1 MSYYVIG
8 IGGTGA
14 KCVESLIHLCAA
26 GLMPDDNPLFALFVD
41 PDGSNGSLKRAETL
55 LQNYHDCK
63 RLKLGATDLFKTGLR
78 IANPDVWSP
87 LQDKPQ
93 HLDQFFHYNTLPQDA
108 AHLFDVLYS
117 RKEKET
123 SLEYGFRGHPSIGAA
138 VMAAAVRLGEEEP
151 WASMRDQIRLDVGN
165 GQSAKVVLFGSI
177 FGGTGAAGV
186 PTISRLVNNEFSS
199 QFKSRSFSL
208 GSVLMLPYFSF
219 DPVKE
224 ERLRVDADN
233 FLLSTQTA
241 LTYYY
246 HQDDLKVCNAVYLLG
261 NETLKPMRASSIGGQ
276 QQENE
281 PHLLEVYAALAAVHF
296 FGQAAVDGY
305 PHVAR
310 EAAGKTDWPDLP
322 HDRGFQHLKGRLN
335 QFARFSFAYL
345 SSYYPMLADILRGGG
360 DYRAPWYVNLFRRKK
375 VDLKSAMEQEL
386 KQLKSYCESFLLW
399 LANVEQSQTG
409 EGGASARGQL
419 VNSNAF
425 AEVTTD
431 ESNKPTVR
439 LKPPE
444 RFDREAFD
452 NLLLSDEAAKPNKQA
467 LTELW
472 EWMSEWKI
480 KDTKVEG
487 VGHFVRALYDACGD
501 KPAGVSRPPTA
512 SEVPRQSAEVQKR

>member
-26 GLMPDDNPLFALFVD
+26 GLMPDDKSLFALFVD

-55 LQNYHDCK
+55 LQNYYDCK
-63 RLKLGATDLFKTGLR
+63 QLKLGATELFKTVLR

-93 HLDQFFHYNTLPQDA
+93 RLDQFFHYNTLGQKE

-117 RKEKET
+117 RREKET
-123 SLEYGFRGHPSIGAA
+123 SLEFGFRGHPSIGAA

-151 WASMRDQIRLDVGN
+151 WAGMRDQISLDVKG
-165 GQSAKVVLFGSI
+165 GQGAKVMLFGSI

-199 QFKSRSFSL
+199 QFKSGSFRL

-219 DPVKE
+219 DPVKA
-224 ERLRVDADN
+224 ERLRVDAEN

-261 NETLKPMRASSIGGQ
+261 NETMKPMRASSIGGQ

-281 PHLLEVYAALAAVHF
+281 PHLLEMYAALAAVHF
-296 FGQAAVDGY
+296 FGQGEVNGY

-310 EAAGKTDWPDLP
+310 AEEGRTDWQDLP
-322 HDRGFQHLKGRLN
+322 YEEGFAHLKRKIDRM
-335 QFARFSFAYL
+335 ARFAFAYL
-345 SSYYPMLADILRGGG
+345 SSYHPMLADINQRGGE
-360 DYRAPWYVNLFRRKK
+360 YRAPWYVNLFRRGSHK
-375 VDLKSAMEQEL
+375 VDLRAAMEQEL
-386 KQLKSYCESFLLW
+386 KQLKAYCESFLLW
-399 LANVEQSQTG
+399 LANVEQSQSG
-409 EGGASARGQL
+409 EGGASAHGQL
-419 VNSNAF
+419 VNFNAF
-425 AEVTTD
+425 AETALD
-431 ESNKPTVR
+431 ENDKPGVR
-439 LKPPE
+439 LKDPSQ
-444 RFDREAFD
+444 FDREAFA
-452 NLLLSDEAAKPNKQA
+452 NLLLPVAKEHPQA
-467 LTELW
+467 LGELW
-472 EWMSEWKI
+472 EIMSDWKV
-480 KDTKVEG
+480 KDTKAEG
-487 VGHFVRALYDACGD
+487 VGRFVRALYDACGE
-501 KPAGVSRPPTA
+501 T
-512 SEVPRQSAEVQKR
+512 QAE

>member
-14 KCVESLIHLCAA
+14 KCIESLIHLCAA
-26 GLMPDDNPLFALFVD
+26 GLMPDDNSLFALFVD

-55 LQNYHDCK
+55 LQTYHDCK
-63 RLKLGATDLFKTGLR
+63 HLRLGATELFKTGLR

-87 LQDKPQ
+87 LKDKPPR
-93 HLDQFFHYNTLPQDA
+93 LDQFFHYNTLGQKE

-138 VMAAAVRLGEEEP
+138 VMAAAVRLGAEEP
-151 WASMRDQIRLDVGN
+151 WASMRDQIKLDVGA
-165 GQSAKVVLFGSI
+165 GQGAKVMLFGSI

-186 PTISRLVNNEFSS
+186 PTIGRLVSNEFKR
-199 QFKSRSFSL
+199 QVQGNGFKL

-241 LTYYY
+241 LNYYY
-246 HQDDLKVCNAVYLLG
+246 HQDELKVCNAVYLLG
-261 NETLKPMRASSIGGQ
+261 NETLKPMRASSIGGL

-281 PHLLEVYAALAAVHF
+281 PHLLEMYAALAAVHF
-296 FGQAAVDGY
+296 FGQEEVDGY
-305 PHVAR
+305 PHIAR
-310 EAAGKTDWPDLP
+310 SEIGKTDWPDLP
-322 HDRGFQHLKGRLN
+322 YDRGFLYLKKGIN
-335 QFARFSFAYL
+335 QFARFAFAYL
-345 SSYYPMLADILRGGG
+345 SSYYPMLENINQRGG
-360 DYRAPWYVNLFRRKK
+360 DYRAPWYINFFRRGN
-375 VDLKSAMEQEL
+375 VDLKLAMEQEL
-386 KQLKSYCESFLLW
+386 KQLKTYCESFLLW

-409 EGGASARGQL
+409 EGGAAARGQL
-419 VNSNAF
+419 INSNAF
-425 AEVTTD
+425 AEIVNG
-431 ESNKPTVR
+431 ENEKPKVE
-439 LKPPE
+439 LKSPE

-452 NLLLSDEAAKPNKQA
+452 NLLLSNTDAKPNKKA

-472 EWMSEWKI
+472 EWMSDWKV
-480 KDTKVEG
+480 KDPKAEG
-487 VGHFVRALYDACGD
+487 LGRFVRALYDACGD
-501 KPAGVSRPPTA
+501 EPTGVSRSPEA
-512 SEVPRQSAEVQKR
+512 LKISRQSAEVQKR

>member
-26 GLMPDDNPLFALFVD
+26 GLIPDDKSLFALFVD

-55 LQNYHDCK
+55 LQNYYDCK
-63 RLKLGATDLFKTGLR
+63 QLKLGATDLFKTALR

-93 HLDQFFHYNTLPQDA
+93 RLDQFFHYNTLGQKES
-108 AHLFDVLYS
+108 HLFDVLYS

-151 WASMRDQIRLDVGN
+151 WASMRDQIKLDVGS
-165 GQSAKVVLFGSI
+165 GQSAKVMLFGSI

-186 PTISRLVNNEFSS
+186 PTIGRLVSNEFKN
-199 QFKSRSFSL
+199 QVKGDRFKL

-219 DPVKE
+219 DPVKG

-246 HQDDLKVCNAVYLLG
+246 HQDDLKVCDAVYLLG

-281 PHLLEVYAALAAVHF
+281 PHLLEMYAALAAVHF
-296 FGQAAVDGY
+296 FGQDDVSGY

-310 EAAGKTDWPDLP
+310 AEEGKTEWPDLP
-322 HDRGFQHLKGRLN
+322 YDQGFQHLKGKLN
-335 QFARFSFAYL
+335 QFTRFAFAYL
-345 SSYYPMLADILRGGG
+345 SSYHPMLASINQGGG
-360 DYRAPWYVNLFRRKK
+360 AYRAPWYVNFFRRGSKK
-375 VDLKSAMEQEL
+375 IELKTAMEREL
-386 KQLKSYCESFLLW
+386 KQLKIYCESFLLW
-399 LANVEQSQTG
+399 LANVEQSLTG
-409 EGGASARGQL
+409 EGGATAKGHL
-419 VNSNAF
+419 VNSGAF
-425 AEVTTD
+425 AETGLD
-431 ESNKPTVR
+431 ENEKPTVR
-439 LKPPE
+439 LKSPGQ
-444 RFDREAFD
+444 FDHEAFG
-452 NLLLSDEAAKPNKQA
+452 NLLLPVTKEYKQA
-467 LTELW
+467 LSELW
-472 EWMSEWKI
+472 ERMSDAKVG
-480 KDTKVEG
+480 DTKAEG
-487 VGHFVRALYDACGD
+487 VGRFVRALYDACG
-501 KPAGVSRPPTA
+501 
-512 SEVPRQSAEVQKR
+512 EVQAE